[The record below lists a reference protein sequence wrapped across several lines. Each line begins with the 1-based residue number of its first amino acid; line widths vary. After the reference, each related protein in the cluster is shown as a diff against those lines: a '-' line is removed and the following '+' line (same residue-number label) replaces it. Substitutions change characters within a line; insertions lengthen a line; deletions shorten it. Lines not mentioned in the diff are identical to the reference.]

1 VVKMEKRID
10 ISQKVKTI
18 KQGELI
24 PWEIIDKLAPI
35 GKSQVKV
42 EILFI
47 KKSKYVGK
55 FRNI

>member
-1 VVKMEKRID
+1 MEKRID